1 MKRKNKTNSAL
12 RTICACAILCAAAVS
27 IAYVCK
33 FMTFG
38 SVRITFENLPIIL
51 AGIFFGPVAGL
62 ATGICADLV
71 STAVS
76 FYGLGGLNP
85 IITLGA
91 GAIGF
96 MSGLMFRLPKIKNDP
111 VRTLLAVF
119 SAHIIGNMLI
129 KSIGLMVY
137 YSYSLSMVLPR
148 IPLYFA
154 IGTVEYVI
162 ILILIKNKGINKA
175 VGKLKR
181 P

>member
-1 MKRKNKTNSAL
+1 MKRKSKKGNAL
-12 RTICACAILCAAAVS
+12 RTLCACALLCAAAVS

-38 SVRITFENLPIIL
+38 SIRVTFENLPIIM

-62 ATGICADLV
+62 VTGLCADLV

-91 GAIGF
+91 GAVGF
-96 MSGLMFRLPKIKNDP
+96 FSGLMFRAPFVKKVPLKSA
-111 VRTLLAVF
+111 LAVL
-119 SAHIIGNMLI
+119 SAHVVGNMLL

-137 YSYSLSMVLPR
+137 YPYSIPMVLPR
-148 IPLYFA
+148 IPLYLA
-154 IGTVEYVI
+154 IGAVEYII
-162 ILILIKNKGINKA
+162 ILILIKNKGISKA
-175 VGKLKR
+175 VGKLK
-181 P
+181 